1 MRRETRQLVERGE
14 MTETKGI
21 MSVTARELDSFVAL
35 LSQERIALLLEKDRC
50 YNYVDNYLLATVL
63 VFFKRAGLSLEEFTP
78 ANFWKCLYL
87 AHDME
92 EDEERLKWELLP
104 WALGRNWR
112 NTMTNFLLSK
122 DALWAR
128 MKYRWAPAP
137 APSSERNNNFL
148 SPGLS

>member
-1 MRRETRQLVERGE
+1 MRETRQLLKKGE
-14 MTETKGI
+14 MTGNQRI
-21 MSVTARELDSFVAL
+21 MSVTAKELDSFVSV
-35 LSQERIALLLEKDRC
+35 LSSEKIALLLEKDKC

-92 EDEERLKWELLP
+92 EDEVRLKWELLP